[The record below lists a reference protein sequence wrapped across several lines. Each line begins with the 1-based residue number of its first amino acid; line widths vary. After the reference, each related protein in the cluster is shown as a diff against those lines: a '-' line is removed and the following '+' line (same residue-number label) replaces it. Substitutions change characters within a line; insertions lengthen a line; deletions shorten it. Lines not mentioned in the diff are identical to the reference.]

1 MITADHPPKDK
12 HRLCSGS
19 SQIPPPGE
27 MPRLGPQRGTGTPAN
42 GPSTDPTP
50 PFQHTPSPP
59 TGGCQRPGPQAQWTR
74 RVTATAS
81 APHKTQVGL
90 RAPSS
95 LNDQDYTQFQGP
107 TCTLSRSLS
116 NCWTTDLTG
125 TEEAMLHWPNL
136 GSSEVCKAK
145 PKESMWQASR
155 MSDSRCSLCPSL
167 LPCREKHR
175 SF

>member
-19 SQIPPPGE
+19 SQIPPPGG
-27 MPRLGPQRGTGTPAN
+27 MPRLGPRRGTGMPAS

-81 APHKTQVGL
+81 APHKTQVGPACL
-90 RAPSS
+90 LLPESAGLHSEFR
-95 LNDQDYTQFQGP
+95 GP

-116 NCWTTDLTG
+116 TCWTIDLTG
-125 TEEAMLHWPNL
+125 TDEAVLHWPNL
-136 GSSEVCKAK
+136 GSSKVRKAK
-145 PKESMWQASR
+145 PKESMLQASR
-155 MSDSRCSLCPSL
+155 ISDSHCSLCPSL
-167 LPCREKHR
+167 LPC
-175 SF
+175 